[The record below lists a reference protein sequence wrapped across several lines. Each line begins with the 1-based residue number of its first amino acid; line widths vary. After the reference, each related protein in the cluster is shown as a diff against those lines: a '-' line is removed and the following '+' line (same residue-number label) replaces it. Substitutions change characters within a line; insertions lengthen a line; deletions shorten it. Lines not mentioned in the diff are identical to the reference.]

1 MKEIFLLMLLK
12 KSSFSH
18 RTRFEV
24 VSCDL
29 LLDVV
34 PLSLV
39 VAAFVASNVVDDVVV
54 VVKAVIVRTVQE
66 G

>member
-24 VSCDL
+24 VGCDL
-29 LLDVV
+29 LLDVI

-39 VAAFVASNVVDDVVV
+39 VAAFVAANVVDDVVV
-54 VVKAVIVRTVQE
+54 VVKVVLVGTVQQV
-66 G
+66 